1 MGILSTSSKHFKSL
15 PLILLLI
22 FIGRIEYI
30 GKTSSFVFIKPM
42 LAGCGVK
49 TKGTDTGT
57 EHEKVPITLLSLSS
71 LETETNVVR
80 DQLTKAGF
88 DVTLSIQPDYGSLF
102 TQVDARNYDIYLCT
116 MKVLSGNP
124 DYGCRSMFYSTGID
138 NDSKVVDAEVDR
150 LIDLGASQLPQ
161 DYEETYA
168 QLERYVVEEK
178 AYFAPICRTM
188 SSYGFNKNIV
198 DASTITVGQSKYL
211 YWSQID
217 YVDESLRDTRPL
229 VVCNDRVFG
238 QFDPLTC
245 DGTHRVLANT
255 NIKML
260 ELDDNDNIVTNRALA
275 YNYSIGEGNS
285 TFYFVLRDN
294 VGFYTAIDGEL
305 VDTGEKVGAEDVI
318 FTYNRLRNPDAVPG
332 HQVYDNYACI
342 SDVASVTDLSE
353 LENTVDAETGKT
365 VKEILEAGLPAPI
378 SELVSSKNATNN
390 AAGKYEV
397 VKVTTS
403 TPFPQ
408 ILNFL
413 CDYCSGIV
421 SKKQVESI
429 NTPELLANYDPT
441 KDTRYGDAQYLM
453 EGSGKQNTLWC
464 SGPYVIKSMNDY
476 EAVCERNPAFMP
488 GTEMAPVIKNI
499 TLKYIADKDASI
511 SALRSGEID
520 VTDNVPANQ
529 VQVVES
535 DANLGLVSSLIN
547 GCIQMKFNLDE
558 DHITNNEDIR
568 KAILYSINQDEV
580 VAVKNGLGG
589 KCYTAMTML
598 KNDNDLIPDPN
609 KVKEHLDN
617 YFASLG

>member
-1 MGILSTSSKHFKSL
+1 MKKLFALVLSIA
-15 PLILLLI
+15 LILTM
-22 FIGRIEYI
+22 F
-30 GKTSSFVFIKPM
+30 
-42 LAGCGVK
+42 AGCGVK

-57 EHEKVPITLLSLSS
+57 DHEKVPITLLSLSS

-294 VGFYTAIDGEL
+294 VGFYTAINGEL

-318 FTYNRLRNPDAVPG
+318 FTYNRLRDPDAVPG

-488 GTEMAPVIKNI
+488 GTEMAPAIKNI

-535 DANLGLVSSLIN
+535 DANLGLASSLIN

>member
-1 MGILSTSSKHFKSL
+1 MKKLFALVLSIA
-15 PLILLLI
+15 LIL
-22 FIGRIEYI
+22 
-30 GKTSSFVFIKPM
+30 TMFV
-42 LAGCGVK
+42 GCGVK

-57 EHEKVPITLLSLSS
+57 DHEKVPITLLSLSS

-318 FTYNRLRNPDAVPG
+318 FTYNRLRDPDAVPG

-353 LENTVDAETGKT
+353 LENTVDAQTGKT

-488 GTEMAPVIKNI
+488 GTEMAPAIKNI

-535 DANLGLVSSLIN
+535 DANFGLVSSLIN

>member
-1 MGILSTSSKHFKSL
+1 MKKLFALVLCIALVLT
-15 PLILLLI
+15 
-22 FIGRIEYI
+22 
-30 GKTSSFVFIKPM
+30 M

-217 YVDESLRDTRPL
+217 YVDESLRDIRPL

-294 VGFYTAIDGEL
+294 VGFYTAINGEL

>member
-1 MGILSTSSKHFKSL
+1 MKKLFALVLCIALVLT
-15 PLILLLI
+15 
-22 FIGRIEYI
+22 
-30 GKTSSFVFIKPM
+30 M

-318 FTYNRLRNPDAVPG
+318 FTYNRLRDPDAVPG

-353 LENTVDAETGKT
+353 LENTVDAQTGKT

-488 GTEMAPVIKNI
+488 GTEMAPAIKNI

-535 DANLGLVSSLIN
+535 DANLGLASSLIN

>member
-1 MGILSTSSKHFKSL
+1 MKKLFALVLSIA
-15 PLILLLI
+15 LIL
-22 FIGRIEYI
+22 
-30 GKTSSFVFIKPM
+30 TMFV
-42 LAGCGVK
+42 GCGVK

-57 EHEKVPITLLSLSS
+57 DHEKVPITLLSLSS

-217 YVDESLRDTRPL
+217 YVDESLSDTRPL

-318 FTYNRLRNPDAVPG
+318 FTYNRLRDPDAVPG

-353 LENTVDAETGKT
+353 LENTVDAQTGKT

-488 GTEMAPVIKNI
+488 GTEMAPAIKNI

-535 DANLGLVSSLIN
+535 DANFGLVSSLIN

>member
-1 MGILSTSSKHFKSL
+1 MKKLFALVLSIA
-15 PLILLLI
+15 LILTM
-22 FIGRIEYI
+22 F
-30 GKTSSFVFIKPM
+30 
-42 LAGCGVK
+42 AGCGVK

-57 EHEKVPITLLSLSS
+57 DHEKVPITLLSLSS

-318 FTYNRLRNPDAVPG
+318 FTYNRLRDPDADPG

-353 LENTVDAETGKT
+353 LENTVDAQTGKT

-453 EGSGKQNTLWC
+453 EGSGKENTLWC

-488 GTEMAPVIKNI
+488 GTEMAPAIKNI

-535 DANLGLVSSLIN
+535 DANLGLASSLIN

>member
-1 MGILSTSSKHFKSL
+1 MKKLFALVLCIALVLT
-15 PLILLLI
+15 
-22 FIGRIEYI
+22 
-30 GKTSSFVFIKPM
+30 M

-124 DYGCRSMFYSTGID
+124 DYGCRPMFYSTGID

>member
-1 MGILSTSSKHFKSL
+1 MKKLFALVLSIA
-15 PLILLLI
+15 LILTM
-22 FIGRIEYI
+22 F
-30 GKTSSFVFIKPM
+30 
-42 LAGCGVK
+42 AGCGVK

-57 EHEKVPITLLSLSS
+57 DHEKVPITLLSLSS

-294 VGFYTAIDGEL
+294 VGFYTAIAAEL

-318 FTYNRLRNPDAVPG
+318 FTYNRLRDPDAVPG

-353 LENTVDAETGKT
+353 LENTVDAQTGKT

-453 EGSGKQNTLWC
+453 ECSGKQNTLWC

-488 GTEMAPVIKNI
+488 GTEMAPAIKNI

-535 DANLGLVSSLIN
+535 DANLGLASSLIN

>member
-1 MGILSTSSKHFKSL
+1 MKKLFALVLSIA
-15 PLILLLI
+15 LILTM
-22 FIGRIEYI
+22 F
-30 GKTSSFVFIKPM
+30 
-42 LAGCGVK
+42 AGCGVK
-49 TKGTDTGT
+49 TKGTETGT
-57 EHEKVPITLLSLSS
+57 DHEKVPITLLSLSS

-318 FTYNRLRNPDAVPG
+318 FTYNRLRDPDAVPG

-353 LENTVDAETGKT
+353 LENTVDAQTGKT

-413 CDYCSGIV
+413 CDFCSGIV

-488 GTEMAPVIKNI
+488 GTEMAPAIKNI

>member
-1 MGILSTSSKHFKSL
+1 MKKLFALVLSIA
-15 PLILLLI
+15 LILTM
-22 FIGRIEYI
+22 F
-30 GKTSSFVFIKPM
+30 
-42 LAGCGVK
+42 AGCGVK

-57 EHEKVPITLLSLSS
+57 DHEKVPITLLSLSS

-217 YVDESLRDTRPL
+217 YVDESLSDTRPL

-318 FTYNRLRNPDAVPG
+318 FTYNRLRDPDAVPG

-353 LENTVDAETGKT
+353 LENTVDAQTGKT

-488 GTEMAPVIKNI
+488 GTEMAPAIKNI

>member
-1 MGILSTSSKHFKSL
+1 MKKLFALVLSIA
-15 PLILLLI
+15 LILTM
-22 FIGRIEYI
+22 F
-30 GKTSSFVFIKPM
+30 
-42 LAGCGVK
+42 AGCGVK

-57 EHEKVPITLLSLSS
+57 DHEKVPITLLSLSP

-535 DANLGLVSSLIN
+535 DANLGLASSLIN

>member
-1 MGILSTSSKHFKSL
+1 MKKLFALVLSIA
-15 PLILLLI
+15 LILTM
-22 FIGRIEYI
+22 F
-30 GKTSSFVFIKPM
+30 
-42 LAGCGVK
+42 AGCGVK

-57 EHEKVPITLLSLSS
+57 DHEKVPITLLSLSS

-318 FTYNRLRNPDAVPG
+318 FTYNRLRDPDAVPG

-488 GTEMAPVIKNI
+488 GTEMAPAIKNI

>member
-1 MGILSTSSKHFKSL
+1 MKKLFALVLSIA
-15 PLILLLI
+15 LILTM
-22 FIGRIEYI
+22 F
-30 GKTSSFVFIKPM
+30 
-42 LAGCGVK
+42 AGCGVK

-318 FTYNRLRNPDAVPG
+318 FTYNRLRDPDAVPG

-353 LENTVDAETGKT
+353 LENTVDAQTGKT

-488 GTEMAPVIKNI
+488 GTEMAPAIKNI

-535 DANLGLVSSLIN
+535 DANLGLASSLIN

>member
-1 MGILSTSSKHFKSL
+1 MKKLFALVLSIA
-15 PLILLLI
+15 LILTM
-22 FIGRIEYI
+22 F
-30 GKTSSFVFIKPM
+30 
-42 LAGCGVK
+42 AGCGVK

-57 EHEKVPITLLSLSS
+57 DHEKVPITLLSLSS

-353 LENTVDAETGKT
+353 LENTVDAQTGKT

-453 EGSGKQNTLWC
+453 EGSGKENTLWC

-488 GTEMAPVIKNI
+488 GTEMAPAIKNI

>member
-1 MGILSTSSKHFKSL
+1 MKKLFALVLSIA
-15 PLILLLI
+15 LILTM
-22 FIGRIEYI
+22 F
-30 GKTSSFVFIKPM
+30 
-42 LAGCGVK
+42 AGCGVK

-57 EHEKVPITLLSLSS
+57 DHEKVPITLLSLSS

-211 YWSQID
+211 YWRQID

-318 FTYNRLRNPDAVPG
+318 FTYNRLRDPDAVPG

-353 LENTVDAETGKT
+353 LENTVDAQTGKT

-488 GTEMAPVIKNI
+488 GTEMAPAIKNI

-535 DANLGLVSSLIN
+535 DANLGLASSLIN

>member
-1 MGILSTSSKHFKSL
+1 MKKLFALVLCIALVLT
-15 PLILLLI
+15 
-22 FIGRIEYI
+22 
-30 GKTSSFVFIKPM
+30 M

-558 DHITNNEDIR
+558 DHITSNEDIR

>member
-1 MGILSTSSKHFKSL
+1 MKKLFALVLSIA
-15 PLILLLI
+15 LIL
-22 FIGRIEYI
+22 
-30 GKTSSFVFIKPM
+30 TMFV
-42 LAGCGVK
+42 GCGVK

-57 EHEKVPITLLSLSS
+57 DHEKVPITLLSLSS

-453 EGSGKQNTLWC
+453 EGSGKENTLWC

-488 GTEMAPVIKNI
+488 GTEMAPAIKNI

>member
-1 MGILSTSSKHFKSL
+1 MKKLFALVLSIA
-15 PLILLLI
+15 LILTM
-22 FIGRIEYI
+22 F
-30 GKTSSFVFIKPM
+30 
-42 LAGCGVK
+42 AGCGVK

-57 EHEKVPITLLSLSS
+57 DHEKVPITLLSLSS

-217 YVDESLRDTRPL
+217 YVDDSLRDTRPL

-318 FTYNRLRNPDAVPG
+318 FTYNRLRDPDAVPG

-353 LENTVDAETGKT
+353 LENTVDAQTGKT

-488 GTEMAPVIKNI
+488 GTEMAPAIKNI

-535 DANLGLVSSLIN
+535 DANLGLASSLIN

>member
-1 MGILSTSSKHFKSL
+1 MKKLFALVLCIALVLT
-15 PLILLLI
+15 
-22 FIGRIEYI
+22 
-30 GKTSSFVFIKPM
+30 M
-42 LAGCGVK
+42 LAGCGVQ

-318 FTYNRLRNPDAVPG
+318 FTYNRLRDPDAVPG

-353 LENTVDAETGKT
+353 LENTVDAQTGKT

-488 GTEMAPVIKNI
+488 GTEMAPAIKNI

>member
-1 MGILSTSSKHFKSL
+1 MKKLFALVLSIA
-15 PLILLLI
+15 LILTM
-22 FIGRIEYI
+22 F
-30 GKTSSFVFIKPM
+30 
-42 LAGCGVK
+42 AGCGVK

-57 EHEKVPITLLSLSS
+57 DHEKVPITLLSLSS

-353 LENTVDAETGKT
+353 LENTVDAQTGKT

-535 DANLGLVSSLIN
+535 DANLGLASSLIN

>member
-1 MGILSTSSKHFKSL
+1 MKKLFALVLCIALVLT
-15 PLILLLI
+15 
-22 FIGRIEYI
+22 
-30 GKTSSFVFIKPM
+30 M

-318 FTYNRLRNPDAVPG
+318 FTYNRLRDPDAVPG

-453 EGSGKQNTLWC
+453 QGSGKQNTLWC

-488 GTEMAPVIKNI
+488 GTEMAPAIKNI

>member
-1 MGILSTSSKHFKSL
+1 MKKLFALVLCIALVLT
-15 PLILLLI
+15 
-22 FIGRIEYI
+22 
-30 GKTSSFVFIKPM
+30 M

-318 FTYNRLRNPDAVPG
+318 FTYNRLRDPDAVPG

-353 LENTVDAETGKT
+353 LENTVDAQTGKT

-453 EGSGKQNTLWC
+453 EGSGKENTLWC

-535 DANLGLVSSLIN
+535 DANLGLASSLIN

>member
-1 MGILSTSSKHFKSL
+1 MKKLFALVLCIALVLT
-15 PLILLLI
+15 
-22 FIGRIEYI
+22 
-30 GKTSSFVFIKPM
+30 M

-138 NDSKVVDAEVDR
+138 NDSKVVDVEVDR

>member
-1 MGILSTSSKHFKSL
+1 MKKLFALVLSIA
-15 PLILLLI
+15 LILTM
-22 FIGRIEYI
+22 F
-30 GKTSSFVFIKPM
+30 
-42 LAGCGVK
+42 AGCGVK

-57 EHEKVPITLLSLSS
+57 DHEKVPITLLSLSS

-453 EGSGKQNTLWC
+453 EGSGKENTLWC

-488 GTEMAPVIKNI
+488 GTEMAPAIKNI

>member
-1 MGILSTSSKHFKSL
+1 MKKLFALVLCIALVLT
-15 PLILLLI
+15 
-22 FIGRIEYI
+22 
-30 GKTSSFVFIKPM
+30 M

-217 YVDESLRDTRPL
+217 YVDESLSDTRPL

>member
-1 MGILSTSSKHFKSL
+1 MKKLFALVLCIALVLT
-15 PLILLLI
+15 
-22 FIGRIEYI
+22 
-30 GKTSSFVFIKPM
+30 M

-318 FTYNRLRNPDAVPG
+318 FTYNRLRDPDAVPG

-353 LENTVDAETGKT
+353 LENTVDAQTGKT

>member
-1 MGILSTSSKHFKSL
+1 MKKLFALVLCIALVLT
-15 PLILLLI
+15 
-22 FIGRIEYI
+22 
-30 GKTSSFVFIKPM
+30 M

-353 LENTVDAETGKT
+353 LENTVDAQTGKT

-453 EGSGKQNTLWC
+453 EGSGKENTLWC

-488 GTEMAPVIKNI
+488 GTEMAPAIKNI

-535 DANLGLVSSLIN
+535 DANLGLASSLIN
-547 GCIQMKFNLDE
+547 GCIQMRFNLDE

>member
-1 MGILSTSSKHFKSL
+1 MKKLFALVLSIALVLTM
-15 PLILLLI
+15 P
-22 FIGRIEYI
+22 
-30 GKTSSFVFIKPM
+30 
-42 LAGCGVK
+42 AGCGVK

-318 FTYNRLRNPDAVPG
+318 FTYNRLRDPDAVPG

-353 LENTVDAETGKT
+353 LENTVDAQTGKT

-453 EGSGKQNTLWC
+453 EGSGKENTLWC

-488 GTEMAPVIKNI
+488 GTEMAPAIKNI

-535 DANLGLVSSLIN
+535 DANLGLASSLIN

>member
-1 MGILSTSSKHFKSL
+1 MKKLFALVLSIA
-15 PLILLLI
+15 LILTM
-22 FIGRIEYI
+22 F
-30 GKTSSFVFIKPM
+30 
-42 LAGCGVK
+42 AGCGVK

-57 EHEKVPITLLSLSS
+57 DHEKVPITLLSLSS

-318 FTYNRLRNPDAVPG
+318 FTYNRLRDPDAVPG

-353 LENTVDAETGKT
+353 LENTVDAQTGKT

-488 GTEMAPVIKNI
+488 GTEMAPAIKNI

-535 DANLGLVSSLIN
+535 DANLGLASSLIN
-547 GCIQMKFNLDE
+547 GCIQMRFNLDE

>member
-1 MGILSTSSKHFKSL
+1 MKKLFALVLSIA
-15 PLILLLI
+15 LILTM
-22 FIGRIEYI
+22 F
-30 GKTSSFVFIKPM
+30 
-42 LAGCGVK
+42 AGCGVK

-57 EHEKVPITLLSLSS
+57 DHEKVPITLLSLSS

-294 VGFYTAIDGEL
+294 VGFYPAKNGEL

-488 GTEMAPVIKNI
+488 GTEMAPAIKNI

-535 DANLGLVSSLIN
+535 DANLGLASSLIN

>member
-1 MGILSTSSKHFKSL
+1 MKKLFALVLSIA
-15 PLILLLI
+15 LILTM
-22 FIGRIEYI
+22 F
-30 GKTSSFVFIKPM
+30 
-42 LAGCGVK
+42 AGCGVK

-57 EHEKVPITLLSLSS
+57 DHEKVPITLLSLSS

-318 FTYNRLRNPDAVPG
+318 FTYNRLRDPDAVPG

-353 LENTVDAETGKT
+353 LENTVDAQTGKT

-535 DANLGLVSSLIN
+535 DANFGLVSSLIN

>member
-1 MGILSTSSKHFKSL
+1 MKKLFALVLSIA
-15 PLILLLI
+15 LILTM
-22 FIGRIEYI
+22 F
-30 GKTSSFVFIKPM
+30 
-42 LAGCGVK
+42 AGCGVK

-57 EHEKVPITLLSLSS
+57 DHEKVPITLLSLSS

-318 FTYNRLRNPDAVPG
+318 FTYNRLRDPDAVPG

-342 SDVASVTDLSE
+342 SDVASVSDLSE

-488 GTEMAPVIKNI
+488 GTEMAPAIKNI

-535 DANLGLVSSLIN
+535 DANLGLASSLIN